1 MRLCVYQLLETIM
14 APKKNTSIHSL
25 KKKIN
30 GLVKTV
36 NCIKFYLSRKIMIF
50 LGLIL
55 IWQMLLIN
63 ALKTEGH
70 IGQLLAQN
78 PESRMTCF
86 LFNVS
91 AEY

>member
-1 MRLCVYQLLETIM
+1 M

-25 KKKIN
+25 NKKEKKKKKIN

-78 PESRMTCF
+78 AESRMTCF

>member
-1 MRLCVYQLLETIM
+1 
-14 APKKNTSIHSL
+14 
-25 KKKIN
+25 
-30 GLVKTV
+30 
-36 NCIKFYLSRKIMIF
+36 MIF

-63 ALKTEGH
+63 ALKTESH

-78 PESRMTCF
+78 TESRMTCF